1 MPLQFIS
8 LAGAILSLFLGPD
21 GGPREGAIRLSMEK
35 IDTIPEEEESLPSTP
50 ILGSPER
57 RSVYGSLRHKLS
69 GRLSGYFSGRGQD
82 AQEGPSTPHQVPEPV
97 PLTITPSNSANKMR
111 TVSSTSRANGS
122 AYGYG
127 STYRSRLASGYS
139 TGNRRSV
146 TASLRRRR
154 ESNFEGMP
162 SSVATDR
169 DLNFAQRLLMAN
181 ENAVTNI
188 ADLWVAAAMN
198 VDNEDPFEDEDEF
211 EEDQQD
217 VAESGEARPFSSA
230 LDDLEEEDV
239 FGAQSATHTPRNNR
253 FTRRESHT
261 SAHSPSKR
269 PSFSAARRPPPLGSP
284 RRPSYSGR
292 LSLHRQRSS
301 QFSPRLPS
309 EDPGTPPPLHR
320 RASGSMPPIFAHVG
334 VRTPPAV
341 VEAQQLL
348 AQLEEPGP
356 PESLDPILESQ
367 RALAAE
373 AEAEIG
379 ETQPSLMSLLPV
391 AIIIQYGLLALHS
404 TTHDQVFYLYLVS

>member
-1 MPLQFIS
+1 MLFQFNG

-21 GGPREGAIRLSMEK
+21 GGPREGAIRLPVEK
-35 IDTIPEEEESLPSTP
+35 IGTIPEEEESIPGTP

-57 RSVYGSLRHKLS
+57 RSAYGSLRNKLS
-69 GRLSGYFSGRGQD
+69 GRLSGYFSGRAQD
-82 AQEGPSTPHQVPEPV
+82 AQEGPSTPRQAPEPV

-127 STYRSRLASGYS
+127 TAYRSRLASGYS
-139 TGNRRSV
+139 IGSRGSV

-198 VDNEDPFEDEDEF
+198 VDNEEGFESEEELEDEPDI
-211 EEDQQD
+211 
-217 VAESGEARPFSSA
+217 AEGEEARPFSSA
-230 LDDLEEEDV
+230 LDELDEEDV
-239 FGAQSATHTPRNNR
+239 FGAQGATPTPRNNR
-253 FTRRESHT
+253 FSRRESHT

-292 LSLHRQRSS
+292 LSLHRQRS

-309 EDPGTPPPLHR
+309 EDPGTPPPMHR
-320 RASGSMPPIFAHVG
+320 RTSGSMPPIFAHVG

-348 AQLEEPGP
+348 AQLEEQEPA
-356 PESLDPILESQ
+356 ESLEPIIESQ
-367 RALAAE
+367 RAQAAQ
-373 AEAEIG
+373 AEAEIVEG
-379 ETQPSLMSLLPV
+379 EPSLMSLLPV

>member
-1 MPLQFIS
+1 
-8 LAGAILSLFLGPD
+8 
-21 GGPREGAIRLSMEK
+21 MEK
-35 IDTIPEEEESLPSTP
+35 IDTIPEEEESIPNTP
-50 ILGSPER
+50 VLGSPER
-57 RSVYGSLRHKLS
+57 RSVYDSLRHKLS

-82 AQEGPSTPHQVPEPV
+82 AQEGPSTPRQAPEPV

-127 STYRSRLASGYS
+127 TTYRSRLASGYS
-139 TGNRRSV
+139 VGNRGSV

-181 ENAVTNI
+181 ENAVTNL

-211 EEDQQD
+211 EDEQD
-217 VAESGEARPFSSA
+217 LAEGEEARPFSSA
-230 LDDLEEEDV
+230 LDELEEEDV
-239 FGAQSATHTPRNNR
+239 FGAQGATPTPRHNR
-253 FTRRESHT
+253 FSRRESHT
-261 SAHSPSKR
+261 SVHSQPKR
-269 PSFSAARRPPPLGSP
+269 PSFSSARRPPPLGSP

-348 AQLEEPGP
+348 AQLEEQGP
-356 PESLDPILESQ
+356 PESLEPIMESQ
-367 RALAAE
+367 RAQAAE
-373 AEAEIG
+373 AEIVER
-379 ETQPSLMSLLPV
+379 EPSLMSLLPV